1 MELYLNYFSQDLY
14 ELIFAQPARRWKRNA
29 AVVAEGAPYSG
40 GLPFWIQGKQVKP
53 APVFWRASSK
63 ARTRQ
68 DFLSE
73 KFPMMSASIPE
84 QK

>member
-14 ELIFAQPARRWKRNA
+14 EFIFAQIGPLVEHECRR
-29 AVVAEGAPYSG
+29 SCG
-40 GLPFWIQGKQVKP
+40 GRT
-53 APVFWRASSK
+53 VFWRASSK